1 MTIEE
6 HCVDSSMFEN
16 AGPGC
21 SLFMSP
27 GSETT
32 PILNL
37 VGEIDLS
44 SAPRVYSLI
53 WQSSMKGSRSLIL
66 NLEELDFMD
75 SSGLQILLRLRE
87 KLRAKKQDIVL
98 VAPKPQIKKILK
110 LTGFDQLFS
119 FYESVKDAQAFFGSP
134 EIAAETLDK
143 KTN

>member
-1 MTIEE
+1 
-6 HCVDSSMFEN
+6 MFEN

-27 GSETT
+27 GSEAA

-37 VGEIDLS
+37 VGEVDLS

-53 WQSSMKGSRSLIL
+53 WQSSKKGSRSLIL
-66 NLEELDFMD
+66 NLEKLDFMD

-119 FYESVKDAQAFFGSP
+119 FHENIKDAQTFFES
-134 EIAAETLDK
+134 AAITEEARNK
-143 KTN
+143 KTS

>member
-1 MTIEE
+1 
-6 HCVDSSMFEN
+6 
-16 AGPGC
+16 
-21 SLFMSP
+21 MSP
-27 GSETT
+27 GSETA

-53 WQSSMKGSRSLIL
+53 WQSSMKGSLSLIL

-98 VAPKPQIKKILK
+98 VAPKPQIKKILM

-119 FYESVKDAQAFFGSP
+119 FHENIRDAQTFFESAV
-134 EIAAETLDK
+134 IATDDQSK
-143 KTN
+143 KTS